1 MVDIVTSTGMTV
13 TVPDN
18 AINVVSGPYPGDVGV
33 KSYIRGG
40 FGLGAIESSED
51 ASHFVEGLQATLV
64 RLTRPNGTPV
74 WVKASAITMLR
85 FPLDTEIPSPPNVVR
100 SVIMVGGFHQALQ
113 EDIATLRRI
122 LAQTA
127 QTAPALFASSPAVPL
142 RDDPSAATKEFF
154 APARVSKTA
163 KKKAAVTSRKRSMRI
178 KQRRRRG
185 R

>member
-13 TVPDN
+13 TVPDS
-18 AINVVSGPYPGDVGV
+18 AINVVSGPYPGDAGV

-51 ASHFVEGLQATLV
+51 ASHFVDRLQATLA

-113 EDIATLRRI
+113 EDIATLRLI
-122 LAQTA
+122 LA
-127 QTAPALFASSPAVPL
+127 QTAPALFASPAAQR
-142 RDDPSAATKEFF
+142 RDDPSAATNEIF
-154 APARVSKTA
+154 APVRVSKTA
-163 KKKAAVTSRKRSMRI
+163 KRKPAVASTKRSKRI
-178 KQRRRRG
+178 KQSRQRG

>member
-1 MVDIVTSTGMTV
+1 MVDIVTLTGMTV
-13 TVPDN
+13 TVPDS
-18 AINVVSGPYPGDVGV
+18 AINIVSGPYPGDVGV
-33 KSYIRGG
+33 KSYIRSL
-40 FGLGAIESSED
+40 GLGAIESSED
-51 ASHFVEGLQATLV
+51 ASHFVDRLQATLA

-100 SVIMVGGFHQALQ
+100 SVIMVGRTPVGGFHQALQ

-122 LAQTA
+122 LAQPAPELFELPAA
-127 QTAPALFASSPAVPL
+127 QR
-142 RDDPSAATKEFF
+142 RDDPSAATNEFF

-163 KKKAAVTSRKRSMRI
+163 KKKVAVASRKRSKRI
-178 KQRRRRG
+178 KQSGRRG